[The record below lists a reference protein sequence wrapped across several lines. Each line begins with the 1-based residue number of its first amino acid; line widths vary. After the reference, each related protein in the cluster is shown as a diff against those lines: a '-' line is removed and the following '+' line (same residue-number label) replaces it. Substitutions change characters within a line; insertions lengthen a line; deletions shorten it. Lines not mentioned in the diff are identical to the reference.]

1 MTTTLV
7 NHSKN
12 AADIVAHAVTTTRAA
27 APAWAAAKRQPH
39 LLSWKRLIHSRSDE
53 LIDLVCAETGKS
65 HVDATVEVTLALE
78 HLDWAARNASRV
90 MSEQRVPR
98 RLLAFNQSAVIRRQP
113 FGVVGV
119 IGPWNYPVF
128 TPMGSISY
136 ALATGN
142 AIVFKPSEYTP
153 RTGHW
158 LAQTFAEAVPQHHVF
173 EFVIGDGQIGQRLC
187 EADIDKLAFTGSG
200 PTGRKVMAA
209 CAERLVPVVM
219 ELGGKDAA
227 IIADDADLVAAAR
240 SVLWGATFNSGQ
252 SCAGIEIAIAVSGV
266 YDEFLGHLTQQAK
279 TLVAGVDYGEMTTST
294 QREIVERHV
303 ASAVDAG
310 AQAVVGSTTP
320 IDGRVCEP
328 VILTDVPSDHPAM
341 TDETF
346 GPTVVVVRA
355 SNIDDA
361 VAVANRSRYGLGA
374 AVFSRRHGDSIARR
388 LEVGMVSVN
397 DVLAFGS
404 SPELPFGGVKG
415 SGFGRIHGDDG
426 LREFTTAQAITRRQ
440 FRSPV
445 RISEPKL
452 RRFDRIALKAVGTI
466 IGRT

>member
-7 NHSKN
+7 NHSKS
-12 AADIVAHAVTTTRAA
+12 AADIVAHAVTSTRAA

-78 HLDWAARNASRV
+78 HLDWATRNASRV
-90 MSEQRVPR
+90 MSEQRVHR

-142 AIVFKPSEYTP
+142 AVVFKPSEYTP
-153 RTGHW
+153 RTGQW
-158 LAQTFAEAVPQHHVF
+158 LAHTFAEAVPQHKAF
-173 EFVIGDGQIGQRLC
+173 EFVIGDGRTGQCLC
-187 EADIDKLAFTGSG
+187 EAEIDKLAFTGSG

-240 SVLWGATFNSGQ
+240 SASRASGPEIIPTSTRSTPVSLSSPAMVAASAGPNSTPAM
-252 SCAGIEIAIAVSGV
+252 CAVSR
-266 YDEFLGHLTQQAK
+266 
-279 TLVAGVDYGEMTTST
+279 S
-294 QREIVERHV
+294 V
-303 ASAVDAG
+303 ASEILGSSRRGRSGNCSASVTLPHPSHIVCCPRPGLVGPFRAVANETRASHSAEQPLRG
-310 AQAVVGSTTP
+310 QELSRNVGKYPKS
-320 IDGRVCEP
+320 
-328 VILTDVPSDHPAM
+328 SDHVKVQRCSM
-341 TDETF
+341 VEQLEFGF
-346 GPTVVVVRA
+346 GPTGGGCVC
-355 SNIDDA
+355 
-361 VAVANRSRYGLGA
+361 
-374 AVFSRRHGDSIARR
+374 AR
-388 LEVGMVSVN
+388 GW
-397 DVLAFGS
+397 DVM
-404 SPELPFGGVKG
+404 
-415 SGFGRIHGDDG
+415 
-426 LREFTTAQAITRRQ
+426 
-440 FRSPV
+440 
-445 RISEPKL
+445 
-452 RRFDRIALKAVGTI
+452 
-466 IGRT
+466 